1 MVREEKGTKD
11 VKMTRELIKDYL
23 KIGVLVF
30 LSALSLY
37 IKIFR
42 FIKYLF
48 LF

>member
-1 MVREEKGTKD
+1 MVREKKGTKD
-11 VKMTRELIKDYL
+11 VKMTREVIKDYL

-42 FIKYLF
+42 FINYLF
-48 LF
+48 LV